1 MRFLFSGMA
10 NASFKLP
17 ICKAVEYPMRD
28 LKSDSIKRR
37 EAIKLENV
45 SLSCDE
51 NAAKN
56 EHIVFSDSS
65 QNVSISSFN
74 LFQRSAIVSVDM

>member
-45 SLSCDE
+45 SLTCLCLVGNQVCLEMSE
-51 NAAKN
+51 
-56 EHIVFSDSS
+56 
-65 QNVSISSFN
+65 
-74 LFQRSAIVSVDM
+74 